1 MKFGNLHFEEKQ
13 RFFSIPII
21 NKDVMNIHKDLI
33 NLLNPI
39 RDHYIREKDLVRIRE
54 GKTDELEER
63 YIYDYGYLRVLER
76 FIPHITIG
84 NIKNEEFNLEE
95 IKTRLDSIL
104 SYIYNTSLKVNELY
118 ATFIEDA
125 EIQSDYKWIWEKTY
139 ILN

>member
-1 MKFGNLHFEEKQ
+1 
-13 RFFSIPII
+13 
-21 NKDVMNIHKDLI
+21 MNIHKDLI

-104 SYIYNTSLKVNELY
+104 SNLYNTSLKVNELY